1 MASTLIIGEKI
12 GKGDLFVRLMRTN
25 GFGRYD
31 EPMKRAVVSCC
42 LVGLALVLA
51 SCSGDGSEDT
61 STTAPP
67 ETTVAPVTSL
77 DPPTTTQGVISDDST
92 TTSTTQDPDEPVEF
106 PGYTIVSR
114 EDGEDGDTVV
124 ILIDEGAFSLTD
136 IDLANILADVVE
148 RFPPILTAY
157 VVDDADAAEAV
168 IVEEPT
174 AVQLE
179 LLDRHYLVRLE
190 EGFRMVFAGP
200 FADAPDVIL
209 GS

>member
-1 MASTLIIGEKI
+1 MELISTTGGKSAARDLI
-12 GKGDLFVRLMRTN
+12 VRLIRTN
-25 GFGRYD
+25 RFRRYD
-31 EPMKRAVVSCC
+31 EGMKRAVVSCC

-61 STTAPP
+61 STTTPP

-77 DPPTTTQGVISDDST
+77 DPPTTTADPVTEDSTT
-92 TTSTTQDPDEPVEF
+92 TTSTTEEPVEF
-106 PGYTIVSR
+106 PEYTIVSR
-114 EDGEDGDTVV
+114 EDGDDGDTVV

-136 IDLANILADVVE
+136 IDLANILADAVD

-174 AVQLE
+174 AAQIE

-200 FADAPDVIL
+200 FSDAPDVIL